1 MSDKGRLRREWEAE
15 REQRLRRSSDPPPP
29 GFRPDLPDEPPPDLG
44 SEWWG
49 PPQRPTRAPAAASP
63 RPPAQSADPA
73 ATVPSSPLASTPPA
87 EPTVPA
93 IAEPGLTVGAQEVEQ
108 AIECPPVARFFQA
121 GGQVAHLL
129 GARYRPRSGQIVMAE
144 LVREALNRRCHAVI
158 EAGTGIGKSF
168 AYLVPVI
175 WSGAKAVVSTSNKA
189 LMSQL
194 WRQDLPDL
202 QKIAPRSF
210 SVALLKGRS
219 NYLCNLRVSELLR
232 QRQLPGIADDV
243 ERVEQG
249 LAAVPSGDCEEMG
262 LPLALRQRLTVT
274 HRECGGRECPLFDDC
289 FYETAKQRAAGADI
303 IVTNHALLCFSTLRT
318 QDSILPRRPVL
329 IVDEAHELPG
339 YAIDALSATLELE
352 TLAALANHPVT
363 QDAVE
368 PALRQAAMEHNG
380 QFFAALLER
389 RPQRWAERW
398 VLEGEIQ
405 EGVRLGRAM
414 EELQRKLMAYRP
426 PSSEQAA
433 AMDALLRF
441 AGEAV
446 AAVRALSQ
454 PETETFARYCEM
466 SPGANRREQDRLT
479 VIYRPLEV
487 AETLNRQL
495 FGQWPRVISTSATL
509 SIGDDLGWFRRQVG
523 APEGAAVLAR
533 RIASPFNYRQHVLIY
548 APRGVEPAYEEGEEV
563 YLRWLT
569 GEVRRLVL
577 ASRGRAFVLCTSR
590 KRMEQL
596 YDALDAVLPYP
607 CYRQGGGLTRPELL
621 EQFKA
626 DGNAVL
632 FGTRSFWEGVDVPGE
647 ALSLVI
653 LDKIPFLP
661 HADPVHQREEQLVR
675 NRGGNPFEELQ
686 MAHAILTLRQGAGRL
701 VRSESDRGVI
711 ALLDARVH
719 NKWYGR
725 RILAAL
731 PGGRLV
737 TRLEEV
743 EAFFQR

>member
-1 MSDKGRLRREWEAE
+1 MNERRQQDNKA
-15 REQRLRRSSDPPPP
+15 QRLPRPSAGPPPP
-29 GFRPDLPDEPPPDLG
+29 GFRPDLPDEPPPDLNT
-44 SEWWG
+44 EWWES
-49 PPQRPTRAPAAASP
+49 PQRPPTAPPLAAASARPPARPVEPAAPAAASP
-63 RPPAQSADPA
+63 R
-73 ATVPSSPLASTPPA
+73 SSTRPA
-87 EPTVPA
+87 EPAVPTVV
-93 IAEPGLTVGAQEVEQ
+93 EPGFTAGAQDVEQ
-108 AIECPPVARFFQA
+108 AIDCPPVAHIFQA
-121 GGQVAHLL
+121 GGQVAQLL
-129 GARYRPRSGQIVMAE
+129 GARYRPRSGQITMAE

-189 LMSQL
+189 LMGQL

-202 QKIAPRSF
+202 QRIAPHPF

-219 NYLCNLRVSELLR
+219 NYLCNLRVEELLR
-232 QRQLPGIADDV
+232 QRQFPGFAEDV
-243 ERVEQG
+243 ERLEQG
-249 LAAVPSGDCEEMG
+249 LAAVLSGDCEEMG

-274 HRECGGRECPLFDDC
+274 HRECGGRKCPLFDEC
-289 FYETAKQRAAGADI
+289 FYEQAKQQAAGADI

-318 QDSILPRRPVL
+318 DDNVLPRRPVL
-329 IVDEAHELPG
+329 VVDEAHELPT
-339 YAIDALSATLELE
+339 YAIGALSQALELE
-352 TLAALANHPVT
+352 TLATLANHPVT
-363 QDAVE
+363 QEAVE

-398 VLEGEIQ
+398 VLQGELQ
-405 EGVRLGRAM
+405 EGVRLRRAV
-414 EELQRKLMAYRP
+414 EDIQRKLAAHRP
-426 PSSEQAA
+426 KNEQAA

-441 AGEAV
+441 ADEMV
-446 AAVRALSQ
+446 STVRALSQ
-454 PETETFARYCEM
+454 PEPETYVRYCEM
-466 SPGANRREQDRLT
+466 APGDNRREQDRLT
-479 VIYRPLEV
+479 VVYRPLEV
-487 AETLNRQL
+487 ADTLSQQL

-509 SIGDDLGWFRRQVG
+509 SVGDDLGWFRRRVG
-523 APEGAAVLAR
+523 APAHAVLMR
-533 RIASPFNYRQHVLIY
+533 RIASPFNYRQQVLIY
-548 APRGVEPAYEEGEEV
+548 APRGVEPAYEQGEEV

-569 GEVRRLVL
+569 EEVRRLVL

-590 KRMEQL
+590 RRMEQL

-607 CYRQGGGLTRPELL
+607 CYLQGGGLTRPELL
-621 EQFKA
+621 GQFKA

-675 NRGGNPFEELQ
+675 SRGGNPFEELQ

-701 VRSESDRGVI
+701 VRSETDRGVI

-719 NKWYGR
+719 SKWYGR

-737 TRLEEV
+737 TRVEEV